1 MSRSLSNGICAIV
14 IGIFSRVDLS
24 LKRERQ
30 KRTFR
35 LVWRTEFYDGA
46 KVANQYGLAELGPP
60 KRHNAWRAEFYDAA
74 KVANQYGLAEL
85 GPPMRPGRPR
95 STSPATAIHVN
106 LCDLALTGF

>member
-1 MSRSLSNGICAIV
+1 MMSRSLSNGICAIV

-30 KRTFR
+30 KRAFR
-35 LVWRTEFYDGA
+35 LVWRTEFYDG
-46 KVANQYGLAELGPP
+46 
-60 KRHNAWRAEFYDAA
+60 A